1 MRKPLR
7 RTVAGAAI
15 IAFALVASACGSGDD
30 GGTKDGP
37 AVKIGSANFSESALV
52 AEIYAQALEAD
63 GYSVERKLNTGNREI
78 YAPALESGELDLIPE
93 YIGSILTYLGGT
105 ASSDSDKTYA
115 ELQSAWEPAGIEVL
129 DYAPAQDKNGFAV
142 TQATADSLGL
152 TKVSDLA
159 SANGTLVLGGPPEC
173 PEREFCLKGLE
184 SVYGLDFAEFR
195 PLDAGGPITVA
206 ALEGNEIQ
214 VGLMFTSD
222 GTILAK
228 GFVLLEDDKA
238 LQPSENIAPAVRKA
252 IIDEYGDDFSKVLNA
267 VSLEL
272 TTTELISLN
281 KLVGIDGEDPETVAA
296 EWLKAAG
303 IVSS

>member
-1 MRKPLR
+1 MRTALR
-7 RTVAGAAI
+7 RTIAGAAFV
-15 IAFALVASACGSGDD
+15 AFALIATACGSGGD
-30 GGTKDGP
+30 GEAKDGP
-37 AVKIGSANFSESALV
+37 TITIGSANFSESALV
-52 AEIYAQALEAD
+52 AEIYAQTLESD
-63 GYSVERKLNTGNREI
+63 GYQVERKLNTGNREI
-78 YAPALESGELDLIPE
+78 YAPALESGELDLVPE
-93 YIGSILTYLGGT
+93 YIGSILTYLGGSAT
-105 ASSDSDKTYA
+105 SDSDATHA
-115 ELQSAWEPAGIEVL
+115 ALQAAWEPAGIQVL

-152 TKVSDLA
+152 EKVSDLA
-159 SANGTLVLGGPPEC
+159 AVNGTLVLGGPPEC

-184 SVYGLDFAEFR
+184 SVYGLEFAEFK

-238 LQPSENIAPAVRKA
+238 LQPAENLAPAVRSE
-252 IIDEYGDDFSKVLNA
+252 IIDAYGDDLVTALNA
-267 VSLEL
+267 VSPKL

-281 KLVGIDGEDPETVAA
+281 KLVGIDGEDPETVVA
-296 EWLKAAG
+296 EWLKAVG
-303 IVSS
+303 ITE

>member
-7 RTVAGAAI
+7 RTIAGAAI
-15 IAFALVASACGSGDD
+15 VAFALIATACGSGGD
-30 GGTKDGP
+30 GDAKDGP
-37 AVKIGSANFSESALV
+37 TITIGSANFSESALV
-52 AEIYAQALEAD
+52 AEIYAQTLEAE
-63 GYSVERKLNTGNREI
+63 GYQVERKLNTGNREI

-105 ASSDSDKTYA
+105 ASSNSDETYA
-115 ELQSAWEPAGIEVL
+115 ALQAAWEPAGIQVL

-152 TKVSDLA
+152 TTVSDLA
-159 SANGTLVLGGPPEC
+159 AVNGTLVLGGPPEC

-184 SVYGLDFAEFR
+184 SVYGLEFAEFK

-206 ALEGNEIQ
+206 ALEGDEIQ

-228 GFVLLEDDKA
+228 GFVLLDDDKA
-238 LQPSENIAPAVRKA
+238 LQPSENLAPAVRSE
-252 IIDEYGDDFSKVLNA
+252 IIDAYGDEFADALNA
-267 VSLEL
+267 ASLKL

-281 KLVGIDGEDPETVAA
+281 KLVGIDGEDPETVVADWLAA
-296 EWLKAAG
+296 VG
-303 IVSS
+303 ITE